1 MTESEQS
8 GYRGRTAYRAYH
20 GQGDD
25 AGAAVSG
32 GYVAGIAEGGILPKG
47 GNSDRMLSQKQTLRD
62 RSRGLWT
69 RLAAAQEVPLLAKLA
84 PYAAELATC
93 QTISLP
99 FSPIRNY
106 GFPMVV
112 MQDSSDGRI

>member
-1 MTESEQS
+1 MVKVMLL
-8 GYRGRTAYRAYH
+8 GRRS
-20 GQGDD
+20 
-25 AGAAVSG
+25 AGATLPALLKG
-32 GYVAGIAEGGILPKG
+32 EYCPKG
-47 GNSDRMLSQKQTLRD
+47 GNSDRMLSQKQTLRE

-106 GFPMVV
+106 GFPMVT